1 MKAGCKGSNELSFV
15 ALGVRLLNTPS
26 TELGNALLEAH
37 VRLDDLRVPPANR
50 PEALRGD
57 RLGQH
62 SVRVNEQW
70 RFCFVWRDS
79 DAWEVGIVD

>member
-1 MKAGCKGSNELSFV
+1 M
-15 ALGVRLLNTPS
+15 LNTPS

-57 RLGQH
+57 RPARI

-70 RFCFVWRDS
+70 RICFV
-79 DAWEVGIVD
+79 